1 MRSQNR
7 WVQPRRP
14 VAWLLTSLA
23 PIFAI
28 SFTVR
33 YIKAQRKLARTAQES
48 DDSRQS
54 AASPGTN
61 SQEEHDPPPA
71 TPPPRPGSPDF
82 GPLPDKYVI
91 GKSGTGVK
99 PPPR

>member
-1 MRSQNR
+1 MKSQNR
-7 WVQPRRP
+7 WFSAGRL
-14 VAWLLTSLA
+14 VAWLLLGLA
-23 PIFAI
+23 LIFAFAFI
-28 SFTVR
+28 VR
-33 YIKAQRKLARTAQES
+33 YIKAQGKLARTTQES

-61 SQEEHDPPPA
+61 SQAAHDLPPA